1 MARPLSDE
9 KRDNLLQAA
18 MVCIAEQGLGAPISR
33 IAREA
38 GVAEGTLY
46 TYFPTKQDLFSQ
58 LFVTLETDFA
68 TSILS
73 GLPFE
78 ASPRGQLSHV
88 WDQLVDWGLA
98 EPRRLRALLQ
108 LKASTEIDAQRR
120 AVGQK
125 LLREV
130 QAAIERPLVGL
141 VPAERLAFYTGPVL
155 IGLVETTQKAIL
167 AAPAQHKELREAGF
181 SLLWKGLQP

>member
-18 MVCIAEQGLGAPISR
+18 MVCIAEQGLVAPISR

-73 GLPFE
+73 GLPVG
-78 ASPRGQLSHV
+78 APARSQLSHV
-88 WDQLVDWGLA
+88 WNQLVDWGLA
-98 EPRRLRALLQ
+98 EPRRLKALLQ
-108 LKASTEIDAQRR
+108 LKVSTDIDAPHR
-120 AVGQK
+120 AAAQK
-125 LLREV
+125 LLQAV
-130 QAAIERPLVGL
+130 QAAIESPLVGL
-141 VPAERLAFYTGPVL
+141 VPPERLSFYTGPVL

-167 AAPAQHKELREAGF
+167 ANPDQHAALREAGF
-181 SLLWKGLQP
+181 AMFWKGLQP